1 MFYVLFMTSPSAIDL
16 DTFERVLRATVSVPF
31 MEQLCRTRK
40 VKTRAGIYSLA
51 VVVWLMI
58 YQRLNSKRTLSSA
71 VQFLAREA
79 EHWQH
84 RRLAGSTAG
93 PISTRTGGYCRA
105 RLKFPKLVA
114 IDVCDHILEQLQVL
128 MRERLPDVR
137 RPVFVMDG
145 TTLRLPH
152 RPELVRAFPPGSNQ
166 HGDNH
171 WPTMLLVAFHDV
183 HTGLGLRLDRTI
195 LFVPEFG
202 TRLFSCEPPVDL
214 HFLSVH
220 SAVPSFRLAL
230 ERIQRRNPSPSQALA
245 CEETD
250 FDLRLIE
257 PAAVSRSVV
266 HREPVPDLAA
276 EVFAVQLRP
285 RTSDDGYS
293 DYP

>member
-114 IDVCDHILEQLQVL
+114 TDVCDHILEQLQVL

-137 RPVFVMDG
+137 RTGVRHGWHHLTPPTPTGVGQGFSAWEQSTRRQSLADDVAG
-145 TTLRLPH
+145 RLSRCPY
-152 RPELVRAFPPGSNQ
+152 RTRSS
-166 HGDNH
+166 
-171 WPTMLLVAFHDV
+171 
-183 HTGLGLRLDRTI
+183 TG
-195 LFVPEFG
+195 
-202 TRLFSCEPPVDL
+202 
-214 HFLSVH
+214 
-220 SAVPSFRLAL
+220 
-230 ERIQRRNPSPSQALA
+230 
-245 CEETD
+245 
-250 FDLRLIE
+250 
-257 PAAVSRSVV
+257 
-266 HREPVPDLAA
+266 
-276 EVFAVQLRP
+276 
-285 RTSDDGYS
+285 
-293 DYP
+293 